1 MWQTGQSLAA
11 AVFTLPAMLHYNVT
25 DAKLLFTPVSLRC
38 AAAVRPPPPH
48 HDHSS
53 PFPQSTNQTLAARVV
68 HGSVRAAPLAH
79 VTLRAHP
86 QHTTTH
92 TSPHQ
97 PTPLSVSI
105 DVAALCGTAVVRW
118 CVTAAAQAAID
129 MLFAAGP
136 SGSFLF
142 FFFFFFFSL
151 CLLCFD
157 DCFENNL

>member
-1 MWQTGQSLAA
+1 M
-11 AVFTLPAMLHYNVT
+11 FTLPAMLHYNVT

-38 AAAVRPPPPH
+38 AAAVRPPPPHH

-136 SGSFLF
+136 SGSFF
-142 FFFFFFFSL
+142 FHYVYL
-151 CLLCFD
+151 VVI